1 MTPPQPKYKCTTPLL
16 PRGHWLGRSEA
27 LFLRYAKMIT
37 HEDDVDVLLKARAE
51 IDEQLRKHK
60 NTLTVLF
67 TDIVGSTSYFERNG
81 DTAGLAMIHRHDELA
96 TTVVKQFAGRV
107 IKTIGDSAMAEF
119 SDPISAVRAGVEI
132 ERQFLKLNSTLPQ
145 RQRVEVRIGIHSG
158 VGFRKGNDL
167 FGDVVNVAARIVK
180 RTAPAQILISRSVYE
195 AVSKEPD
202 LHCQWLSKYTIDGRT
217 EKEDIFEV
225 AWTDAEAYREVRERL
240 AGPSSIPSRYEVLS
254 QVGTGGMGV
263 VYKVRDLETDE
274 IVALKILK
282 PEIAT
287 DPAVEDNFKRELCLA
302 RKITHKNVCRIHD
315 FSRANGTAYA
325 SMEFVEGESLLSL
338 LNRVGI
344 LPVDQAFEIARQI
357 CAGLREAH
365 AQGIVHR
372 DLKPAN
378 IMLDRRGT
386 VKIMDFGVARLIQNN
401 GPMTGTIVG
410 TPAYMAPEQAELKP
424 IGPCTDI
431 YALGL
436 VLYEMIT
443 GVQAFQ
449 GDTPVAIALKQIR
462 EHPKRPREIVP
473 NLSHPI
479 EAAILKCL
487 QKDPAKR
494 FQSAS
499 ELESALQMA
508 ARAKAVPA
516 WRVSVDRELRK
527 AEMTIRWGLSH
538 CVESASAYWKRQDWR
553 VLARIRTEPATAFV
567 VSVLLGGAISVAL
580 YGSGKTN
587 ANNTPFGYV
596 SGASHPT
603 LSSKAPDQAPV
614 SEYSRSEIPN
624 PIGII
629 TSHDVDLRQD
639 SRVDSGNT
647 QTTAARSLRDDL
659 VSVADTVAVPSSQ
672 VPQPVKRKQ
681 QPTRAAERKSKSN
694 AQTATQPQALAS
706 SAQPQTLLSEDTAQ
720 RKTPEAATNPPQPNV
735 APPDPAHEPA
745 TPASVQ
751 KAAESGTKPT
761 TLFIEVGSF
770 KDETWA
776 NNAVEKLTEL
786 GFHAVVIHKTLLWAQ
801 SYHVEVG
808 PYTNP
813 QDIEAARKNLSSNGY
828 KSHVVN

>member
-1 MTPPQPKYKCTTPLL
+1 
-16 PRGHWLGRSEA
+16 
-27 LFLRYAKMIT
+27 MIT
-37 HEDDVDVLLKARAE
+37 QKDDVDVLLKARAE
-51 IDEQLRKHK
+51 IDEKLRKHK
-60 NTLTVLF
+60 NTLTILF
-67 TDIVGSTSYFERNG
+67 TDVAGSTSFFERNG

-96 TTVVKQFAGRV
+96 RNAVQQHAGKV

-119 SDPISAVRAGVEI
+119 SDPSSAVRAAVEI

-145 RQRVEVRIGIHSG
+145 CERVEVRIGIHSG
-158 VGFRKGNDL
+158 VGFRKANDL

-180 RTAPAQILISRSVYE
+180 RTAPAQILISRAVYE
-195 AVSKEPD
+195 AVSNQSD
-202 LHCQWLSKYTIDGRT
+202 LHCQWLSKYTIDGRA

-225 AWTDAEAYREVRERL
+225 AWTDAETYREVRERL

-263 VYKVRDLETDE
+263 VYKARDLETDE

-287 DPAVEDNFKRELCLA
+287 DPAVQDNFKRELCLA

-315 FSRANGTAYA
+315 FSRSNGTAYA
-325 SMEFVEGESLLSL
+325 SMEFIEGESLLSR
-338 LNRVGI
+338 LNRVGA
-344 LPVDQAFEIARQI
+344 LPVNQAFEIALQI

-378 IMLDRRGT
+378 IMLDRSGT
-386 VKIMDFGVARLIQNN
+386 VKIMDFGVARLIQNT

-462 EHPKRPREIVP
+462 EYPKRPRNIIP

-499 ELESALQMA
+499 ELQAALVKA
-508 ARAKAVPA
+508 ARARAVPA
-516 WRVSVDRELRK
+516 WRVTVEQDLGKVEKLVRHGVRYC
-527 AEMTIRWGLSH
+527 I
-538 CVESASAYWKRQDWR
+538 ESASAYLKRQDLR
-553 VLARIRTEPATAFV
+553 VLARIRTEPATAFIA
-567 VSVLLGGAISVAL
+567 SVLLGSAISVAL

-587 ANNTPFGYV
+587 ANNAPAAHQSV
-596 SGASHPT
+596 VAAS
-603 LSSKAPDQAPV
+603 LSSK
-614 SEYSRSEIPN
+614 
-624 PIGII
+624 
-629 TSHDVDLRQD
+629 
-639 SRVDSGNT
+639 
-647 QTTAARSLRDDL
+647 
-659 VSVADTVAVPSSQ
+659 
-672 VPQPVKRKQ
+672 
-681 QPTRAAERKSKSN
+681 
-694 AQTATQPQALAS
+694 
-706 SAQPQTLLSEDTAQ
+706 
-720 RKTPEAATNPPQPNV
+720 TP
-735 APPDPAHEPA
+735 
-745 TPASVQ
+745 
-751 KAAESGTKPT
+751 
-761 TLFIEVGSF
+761 
-770 KDETWA
+770 
-776 NNAVEKLTEL
+776 
-786 GFHAVVIHKTLLWAQ
+786 
-801 SYHVEVG
+801 
-808 PYTNP
+808 
-813 QDIEAARKNLSSNGY
+813 
-828 KSHVVN
+828 